1 MPMKRLLCLF
11 SAFVVLLA
19 TLMSVN
25 TAPATAGS
33 LTVSSVQPILAEAPV
48 RNKADDKLA
57 EIGDLIDLNNS
68 SVRSFLGLK
77 GFYPGL
83 ATKIVNNGPYEKV
96 EDVLDIAGL
105 SDRQKARLEANLDLF
120 TVTEPTEAFV
130 YGQNNVNN
138 GNYD

>member
-1 MPMKRLLCLF
+1 MKRLLR
-11 SAFVVLLA
+11 LLPALVILIA
-19 TLMSVN
+19 TLITIN

-33 LTVSSVQPILAEAPV
+33 LTVSSVQPILAEVEV

-68 SVRSFLGLK
+68 SVRSFLDLK
-77 GFYPGL
+77 GFYPVL
-83 ATKIVNNGPYEKV
+83 ATKIVNGGPYDRV
-96 EDVLDIAGL
+96 EDVLNIRGL
-105 SDRQKARLEANLDLF
+105 SDRQKARLEANLDKF

>member
-1 MPMKRLLCLF
+1 MKRLLR
-11 SAFVVLLA
+11 LLPA
-19 TLMSVN
+19 LVILMAALITLN

-33 LTVSSVQPILAEAPV
+33 FQVSSVQPILAEADV

-57 EIGDLIDLNNS
+57 EIGDRIDLNNS
-68 SVRSFLGLK
+68 SVRSFLDLK
-77 GFYPGL
+77 GFYPVL
-83 ATKIVNNGPYEKV
+83 ATKIVNNGPYDKV
-96 EDVLDIAGL
+96 EDVLSISGL
-105 SDRQKARLEANLDLF
+105 SDRQKARLEANLDKF

>member
-1 MPMKRLLCLF
+1 MKRLLCLF
-11 SAFVVLLA
+11 SAFVILIA
-19 TLMSVN
+19 TLMTLN

-33 LTVSSVQPILAEAPV
+33 WQVLSGQPILAEVDV

-57 EIGDLIDLNNS
+57 EIGDRIDLNNS
-68 SVRSFLGLK
+68 SVRSFLDLK
-77 GFYPGL
+77 GFYPVL

-96 EDVLDIAGL
+96 EDVLNIPGL
-105 SDRQKARLEANLDLF
+105 SDRQKARLEANLDQF

>member
-11 SAFVVLLA
+11 SAFVILLA

-25 TAPATAGS
+25 TAPATAGAW
-33 LTVSSVQPILAEAPV
+33 TVSSVQPILAEANV

-68 SVRSFLGLK
+68 SVRSFLDLK
-77 GFYPGL
+77 GFYPVL
-83 ATKIVNNGPYEKV
+83 ATKIVNNGPYGNV
-96 EDVLDIAGL
+96 EEILNIPGL
-105 SDRQKARLEANLDLF
+105 SDRQKARLEANLDKF